1 MEKAIQNKIGMRKIM
16 AKKIASFVMDTF
28 GYELRIIDNIL
39 TPNERQIFYML
50 QTEGFLTTC
59 REQTRLYDG
68 REWVTHYWELN
79 HSNIISYM
87 QGTEQRNTS
96 VTIEQPKRQTD
107 KKTIYSEVT
116 DEMWYTR
123 RIFDNNIPHHL

>member
-1 MEKAIQNKIGMRKIM
+1 MRKIM

-59 REQTRLYDG
+59 REQSRLYDG

-79 HSNIISYM
+79 QSNIIKYM
-87 QGTEQRNTS
+87 QGDEMRSTS
-96 VTIEQPKRQTD
+96 VSIEQPQRTID

-123 RIFDNNIPHHL
+123 RIFDHNITQHL

>member
-1 MEKAIQNKIGMRKIM
+1 MRKIM

-59 REQTRLYDG
+59 REQSRLYDG

-79 HSNIISYM
+79 QSNIIKYM
-87 QGTEQRNTS
+87 QGDEMRSTS
-96 VTIEQPKRQTD
+96 VSIEQPQRTID

-123 RIFDNNIPHHL
+123 RIFDHNIPQHL